1 MTTDRSYVIEH
12 EELGAT
18 LLPTRVMLDPRIP
31 LKARGLYAVLRS
43 IPAGT
48 RLNDAALQ
56 SLSNHDGRDALR
68 AARRVLC
75 RYGLL
80 SVRQDRA
87 HAGRFSRTVWL
98 LRSELAP
105 TTVDGKSVH
114 GLSGDGLPGRGQS
127 GDGKSVHGRKSQPA
141 KDARRFPASL
151 SNVRSSSTS
160 SKTTTYNERSSPDA
174 SHLMAPASLSASQA
188 QVALRMVSSL
198 PPDVAQEVLDELEGI
213 KRKGAIKKTWEACLR
228 GIVRAAEK
236 GEFNFTVGREV
247 LADRDRRIAERQR
260 TAEREAERLARKPSS
275 PEVAKARLAEISKL
289 LGNQEAAC

>member
-18 LLPTRVMLDPRIP
+18 LIPTRVMLDPRIP

-56 SLSNHDGRDALR
+56 SLSDHDGRDALR
-68 AARRVLC
+68 AAKRTLC
-75 RYGLL
+75 QHGLL
-80 SVRQDRA
+80 QVQQDRA

-98 LRSELAP
+98 LRSESSRI
-105 TTVDGKSVH
+105 TVDGVSVR
-114 GLSGDGLPGRGQS
+114 GRSGDGQPARGRTD
-127 GDGKSVHGRKSQPA
+127 DGKPVHGGNLA
-141 KDARRFPASL
+141 VARRSGH
-151 SNVRSSSTS
+151 SQEVRSSVRSSTS
-160 SKTTTYNERSSPDA
+160 SKTTTYNKERLSFDTSRLIPPQ
-174 SHLMAPASLSASQA
+174 SLTAPQA
-188 QVALRMVSSL
+188 QHALRMVSVL
-198 PPDVAQEVLDELEGI
+198 PVETGQEVLDELEGI

-247 LADRDRRIAERQR
+247 LADRERRLATERQSAERAAERQ
-260 TAEREAERLARKPSS
+260 ARQPSN
-275 PEVAKARLAEISKL
+275 PEVAKARLEEISSL
-289 LGNQEAAC
+289 LGSKGTAC

>member
-12 EELGAT
+12 EDLGAT
-18 LLPTRVMLDPRIP
+18 LIPTRVMLDPRIP

-56 SLSNHDGRDALR
+56 SLSHHDGRDALR
-68 AARRVLC
+68 AAKRILC
-75 RYGLL
+75 RHGLL
-80 SVRQDRA
+80 RVQQDRA

-98 LRSELAP
+98 LRAEAEPATADGKPVRGLSGAGLSGRGHSD
-105 TTVDGKSVH
+105 DGKSV
-114 GLSGDGLPGRGQS
+114 RGQKP
-127 GDGKSVHGRKSQPA
+127 DPA
-141 KDARRFPASL
+141 RGTGGFPVAPSD
-151 SNVRSSSTS
+151 VRSSTS
-160 SKTTTYNERSSPDA
+160 SKATTYSGRQSPRA
-174 SHLMAPASLSASQA
+174 RHLIAPTSLPAA
-188 QVALRMVSSL
+188 QTHVALRMVSSL

-213 KRKGAIKKTWEACLR
+213 KRRGAIKKTWEACLR

-247 LADRDRRIAERQR
+247 LADRDRRIAEQQL
-260 TAEREAERLARKPSS
+260 TAKREAERQARRPSS
-275 PEVAKARLAEISKL
+275 PDVAKARLEEISSL